1 MIPTLSQR
9 QSRFLRTGN
18 PPWSLFKH
26 VIPQRHKRQLWLPY
40 NQNDHACARTH
51 AKKKRHCVLPVLS
64 NPDKQPFDDGEVI
77 FVLQPLDDSKRTTN
91 TSSYIWL
98 GNDVPVRDSPRRL
111 DGGLGKRALAG
122 DWLRGKEHSEVNQ
135 AAEISQNTA
144 ERRYNLSEVSQP
156 RCLSLLLHHL
166 SCPVLLLSFIFDFH
180 SVSLFSNVKCTLR
193 RT

>member
-40 NQNDHACARTH
+40 NQNYHACARTR
-51 AKKKRHCVLPVLS
+51 ANKKRHCVFPVLS

-77 FVLQPLDDSKRTTN
+77 FVLQPWDDSKRTTN
-91 TSSYIWL
+91 ASSYIWL
-98 GNDVPVRDSPRRL
+98 GTDVPVRDSPRRL

-122 DWLRGKEHSEVNQ
+122 DWLRGKGTFRGKPGSWN
-135 AAEISQNTA
+135 
-144 ERRYNLSEVSQP
+144 QP
-156 RCLSLLLHHL
+156 RHGGETVQPVWGLSTPMLISSRL

>member
-40 NQNDHACARTH
+40 NQNYHACARTH
-51 AKKKRHCVLPVLS
+51 ANKKRHCVFPVLS

-77 FVLQPLDDSKRTTN
+77 FVLQPWDDSKRTTN
-91 TSSYIWL
+91 ASSYIWL
-98 GNDVPVRDSPRRL
+98 GTDVPVRDSPRRL

-135 AAEISQNTA
+135 AAEISQDTA

-156 RCLSLLLHHL
+156 RCLSLLV
-166 SCPVLLLSFIFDFH
+166 CPVLYCRCLSFLTFIL
-180 SVSLFSNVKCTLR
+180 SVCSVM
-193 RT
+193 